1 MQRTRFSNIFRP
13 SAKRKPLAAGS
24 AMLRSMRRVHM
35 RVLARS
41 SGVSPISEG
50 VSFFFS
56 STYSQIAVISA
67 STVPSSSSSAG
78 HWPDGLILR

>member
-1 MQRTRFSNIFRP
+1 
-13 SAKRKPLAAGS
+13 
-24 AMLRSMRRVHM
+24 MRRVHM

-41 SGVSPISEG
+41 SGVSPINDG

-56 STYSQIAVISA
+56 STYSQISVISA

-78 HWPDGLILR
+78 HCPAGLTLR

>member
-1 MQRTRFSNIFRP
+1 MRFSNSFSP
-13 SAKRKPLAAGS
+13 CEKRKPLSAGS
-24 AMLRSMRRVHM
+24 TMLRSMRRVHM

-78 HWPDGLILR
+78 HWPAGLTLVA